1 MSDRARSDMEIG
13 FAKSNNKDTPR
24 NRYESLRRNCLELL
38 EDGGNDWKLFR
49 LFGLNGLLQPP
60 QFRHYI
66 LEAHQA
72 QSPRWCGKMDPREK
86 TLLEVFRQLTSHS
99 TQAVSPN

>member
-1 MSDRARSDMEIG
+1 MKVG
-13 FAKSNNKDTPR
+13 FAKSNEDTPR
-24 NRYESLRRNCLELL
+24 TRYESLRRNCLEFL
-38 EDGGNDWKLFR
+38 EDGGNDWELFR

-60 QFRHYI
+60 QFRPYI

-72 QSPRWCGKMDPREK
+72 QSPRWYGKTNPQEK

-99 TQAVSPN
+99 TQAVFPN